1 MRGYLVK
8 YKTKYTEVREDF
20 VPEELYIYFLD
31 VITRDNHEGQVYES
45 RLTEREHCSE
55 NIPVLTE
62 DSFGF
67 VVDYLAG
74 SELKSIF
81 VPTTCINNVL
91 PKLDNAFVRYWTN
104 RMIFVIPYP
113 VRNW

>member
-8 YKTKYTEVREDF
+8 YKTKYSEMREDF
-20 VPEELYIYFLD
+20 VPEELYTLFLD
-31 VITRDNHEGQVYES
+31 VITRDNHEGKVYES
-45 RLTEREHCSE
+45 QLMDRKCCSE

-74 SELKSIF
+74 SELKSMFI
-81 VPTTCINNVL
+81 PTTCLNHIL
-91 PKLDNAFVRYWTN
+91 PKLDKAFVRYWTN
-104 RMIFVIPYP
+104 RMIYTIPYP
-113 VRNW
+113 TRNW